1 MITEH
6 EPAGRR
12 ALPPLSDKHRHTHE
26 VGSAIVPDILDN
38 SGVHTITDGRQ
49 LPRGFSRRQ
58 RGRAPGVLYEV
69 PRPNGKKAWVFR
81 PDDPDPDNPGLKYE
95 ATCKEL
101 GGPGNVLYV
110 HPSQR
115 HLIGD
120 TSVPVMFVEGI
131 KKALSIITAA
141 RAAGVEVLVV
151 GILGV
156 WNWMADGKPISDM
169 FDIPVDSRDV
179 GIVYDADMLTNP
191 SVQGGCKGLAE
202 LQIDRGATVRVAF
215 LPSETKG
222 ADDFFAAGK
231 IYPELLMTMRTYDPG
246 DFERVRLTRDETLRA
261 LLEDLERQHA
271 SADWTAPGGD
281 ADEDL
286 YLALV
291 ARARRHGKLH
301 PEGGWVE
308 ASWGALG
315 LEAKIASSRTV
326 GKGLSRLETRGLL
339 YRDNEGGKEGKP
351 GAFVL
356 RAGVKHMGKSD
367 ADEGKATKVLQA
379 SDPST
384 LQPRSPRL
392 WASRP
397 KFKPTKKMI
406 REHRLGTL
414 SYLPEPREGVKRLG
428 KRRSHVFDRLDAAG
442 GMLALDELARL
453 MNVRPRDLT
462 RRKKTKKGRDGL
474 LVWPEEAGILTI
486 EGGMVSLT
494 PDWLDRLEEQR
505 ERGEELEADEQAQR
519 DRKRRSFAYREYLAR
534 KRGRSPASK
543 PSTASLEAIR
553 RSRESKA
560 AGLAAI
566 AERAAAAAN
575 AEEQRKAEAFVRDR
589 LRELGRIRLALL
601 QDIWY
606 DAGGDHWTI
615 PKAVDALGYRV
626 EELPEYD
633 NRRFVFAPSEVGGA
647 A

>member
-1 MITEH
+1 MTSYPNH
-6 EPAGRR
+6 GA
-12 ALPPLSDKHRHTHE
+12 ATLSDKHRRTHE
-26 VGSAIVPDILDN
+26 VGSAIAPDILDS

-49 LPRGFSRRQ
+49 LPRGFARRQ
-58 RGRAPGVLYEV
+58 RDRAPGVLYEV

-95 ATCKEL
+95 ATCKKL

-120 TSVPVMFVEGI
+120 TSVPVIFVEGI

-141 RAAGVEVLVV
+141 RVAGVEVLVV

-156 WNWMADGKPISDM
+156 WNWMADGKPIPDM
-169 FDIPVDSRDV
+169 LDIPVEARDV
-179 GIVYDADMLTNP
+179 EIVYDHDMLHNP
-191 SVQGGCKGLAE
+191 SVQEGCKRLAE

-215 LPSETKG
+215 LPSDTKG

-231 IYPELLMTMRTYDPG
+231 TYAELLMTMRAYDLG

-291 ARARRHGKLH
+291 ARARRHGRPH
-301 PEGGWVE
+301 PDGLWVE

-315 LEAKIASSRTV
+315 PEAKIASSRTV

-339 YRDNEGGKEGKP
+339 YRDNEGRKEGKP

-356 RAGVKHMGKSD
+356 RAGVKHIEESG
-367 ADEGKATKVLQA
+367 ADEGKATKSLQEPA
-379 SDPST
+379 PTT
-384 LQPRSPRL
+384 LHPRAPRL

-397 KFKPTKKMI
+397 KVKPTKKMI
-406 REHRLGTL
+406 RKHRLGTL

-428 KRRSHVFDRLDAAG
+428 KKRSHIFDRLDAAG
-442 GMLALDELARL
+442 GTLALEELGQV

-474 LVWPEEAGILTI
+474 LIWPEEAGILTI
-486 EGGMVSLT
+486 EGDVVSLS

-519 DRKRRSFAYREYLAR
+519 DRKRRSLAYRDHLAK
-534 KRGRSPASK
+534 KRGKSPASK
-543 PSTASLEAIR
+543 LSAASLEAIR

-566 AERAAAAAN
+566 AERAAAAGR
-575 AEEQRKAEAFVRDR
+575 AEELRKAEAFVRDR
-589 LRELGRIRLALL
+589 LRELGRIRFALL
-601 QDIWY
+601 QDIWH
-606 DAGGDHWTI
+606 DAGGDAWSI
-615 PKAVDALGYRV
+615 PKAVEALGCRV

-633 NRRFVFAPSEVGGA
+633 NRRFVFPPAERVA
-647 A
+647 